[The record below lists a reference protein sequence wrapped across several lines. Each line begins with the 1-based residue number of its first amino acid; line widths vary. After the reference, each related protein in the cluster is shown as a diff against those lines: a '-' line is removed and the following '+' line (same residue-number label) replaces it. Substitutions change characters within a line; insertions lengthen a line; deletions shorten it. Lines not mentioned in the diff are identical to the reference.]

1 VVDRSI
7 ERGLADR
14 LASAVGRLSGGVPAD
29 LEQLARA
36 LGVTEI
42 VRTSMVEDGRTTWNN
57 GRPRIEL
64 RADRLPQRTRFTL
77 AHEIG
82 HILIAQDETVARRTH
97 QLKGDAIE
105 KLCDWIA
112 TSILMPRVWIADYGR
127 RDRYNLSLLRLIAHK
142 ADVSLSAAAVRLAEV
157 SDRTCVLLRWQRGP
171 NRWLVIGQ
179 AAVPRQYSGGIQAPP
194 ETSAAFE
201 ELPNRRDTWREITL
215 QAGETSLVAAAHL
228 DRCGGTCVSLLT
240 SLTLAW

>member
-1 VVDRSI
+1 M
-7 ERGLADR
+7 
-14 LASAVGRLSGGVPAD
+14 
-29 LEQLARA
+29 
-36 LGVTEI
+36 TEI